1 MVIIYFNRKNLK
13 TQQHLIFGI
22 LIVLT
27 ACQSKVVAP
36 VKHMPS
42 FDFKAFFDSEIAL
55 LKANQVALTK
65 TIVDKENVY
74 SNEDKKPNWD
84 NELLA
89 FKNFAYIKPQQ
100 LDQYE
105 VDTLNSENGLVF
117 ITYSAN
123 NANLH
128 LQLAEVMYNQN
139 KTVEKITLV
148 VKSQSKISTNDITL
162 TYLPQKGYDIKG
174 DVNSS
179 VAGNHLIDIH
189 VSCN

>member
-1 MVIIYFNRKNLK
+1 MKLKSIQPVIIVF
-13 TQQHLIFGI
+13 FFA
-22 LIVLT
+22 LT
-27 ACQSKVVAP
+27 ACHNNEVTP
-36 VKHMPS
+36 VKPIAC
-42 FDFKAFFDSEIAL
+42 FDFKAFFDSEITL

-74 SNEDKKPNWD
+74 SNEDKKPDWD